1 MQVKEPL
8 WIQAKEEYEA
18 EVEFFISPV
27 PLREGKSIFQC
38 AFPVENRIIHQNPDY
53 LKKLIEGRHGE
64 NLTSALLDFHLLLF
78 LSGFYGEAVSFQ
90 GPQTNPSDL
99 LFSQDLANLCQE
111 VLHKTL
117 SEGNELIVRG
127 IAGEMV

>member
-90 GPQTNPSDL
+90 GHPDQP
-99 LFSQDLANLCQE
+99 
-111 VLHKTL
+111 K
-117 SEGNELIVRG
+117 
-127 IAGEMV
+127 